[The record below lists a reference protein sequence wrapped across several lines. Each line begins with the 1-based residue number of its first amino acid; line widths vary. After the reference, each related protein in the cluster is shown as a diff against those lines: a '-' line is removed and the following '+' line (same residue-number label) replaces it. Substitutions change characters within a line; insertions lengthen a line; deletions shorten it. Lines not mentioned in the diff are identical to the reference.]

1 VGAAVSP
8 AAAAVAAALVPARVL
23 AWAEREGVLELDG
36 QPATAR
42 LAFSCLVQPRAGDQV
57 LAWNGG
63 CGDPQVLGILERPD
77 DQTMTLAL
85 PGATRIRSPGE
96 LSVLAG
102 TSLTLAADQLQCVS
116 DRAVHHS
123 REAVLGFGEITAQ
136 GRVLRAHFDT
146 VTVVG
151 RMVQTLV
158 RHLIQRTR
166 SYLRATEES
175 DQVQAG
181 QIMRRADGLYALSS
195 QYTVLTSSKDTRIDG
210 ERIHMG

>member
-1 VGAAVSP
+1 MSP
-8 AAAAVAAALVPARVL
+8 AVAGVETALVPARVL

-36 QPATAR
+36 QPTPAR

-57 LAWNGG
+57 LAWSAGA
-63 CGDPQVLGILERPD
+63 GDPQVLGILERPD
-77 DQTMTLAL
+77 DQAMTLAL

-102 TSLTLAADQLQCVS
+102 TTLTLAADRLQCVS

-123 REAVLGFGEITAQ
+123 RDAVLGFGEITAQ

-146 VTVVG
+146 VTLVG

-195 QYTVLTSSKDTRIDG
+195 QYTVLTSRKDTRIDG